1 MSNQEKIINPS
12 SVDLPGLFPFGDG
25 RRAPAR
31 LKANYWSSRTFL
43 PGASQ
48 TC

>member
-1 MSNQEKIINPS
+1 MSNQEKIINPC
-12 SVDLPGLFPFGDG
+12 SVALPGLFPFGDG

-31 LKANYWSSRTFL
+31 LKAIYWSSGTFL
-43 PGASQ
+43 PGASP